1 MVFLK
6 KFEHECSHILA
17 ELFNF
22 FSKKFCFPDCWKV
35 SFVFPVFKNV
45 EERSMIKNYQP
56 VSLLFLVSKVF
67 GKLVN
72 NSLIDHLKKEVSSF
86 F

>member
-1 MVFLK
+1 M
-6 KFEHECSHILA
+6 
-17 ELFNF
+17 
-22 FSKKFCFPDCWKV
+22 
-35 SFVFPVFKNV
+35 FPVFKNV

-72 NSLIDHLKKEVSSF
+72 NSLIDHLKKEVWSF